1 MFCTSNIVL
10 MIHTQTTNENL
21 LTLQIMPETNYM
33 ALNKVNKQIATTRTH
48 NKLLHLLYVF
58 EGVEGD

>member
-10 MIHTQTTNENL
+10 IIHSHTTNENL
-21 LTLQIMPETNYM
+21 LTLQIKPETNYM
-33 ALNKVNKQIATTRTH
+33 VLKKVHKQAAKTRTH